1 LRIGKTGE
9 FGRTG
14 ADRFCCTTA
23 ASLPPELH
31 DNAGLYK

>member
-23 ASLPPELH
+23 ASLPLESP
-31 DNAGLYK
+31 DNEGLYK